1 MVQHPKD
8 SETNW
13 NLFEYF
19 KLKKAV
25 YIYSWFDGHERL
37 QKLHQQAILEAREL
51 REESVKEMMISYNK
65 VSTGFICTNI
75 FNICTQNMLFKYIN
89 IQKYMMGSGEYYG
102 KLGLSAH
109 TSVAST

>member
-25 YIYSWFDGHERL
+25 YIFSWFDAHEHL

-65 VSTGFICTNI
+65 VSIEFTCTNKC
-75 FNICTQNMLFKYIN
+75 NI
-89 IQKYMMGSGEYYG
+89 
-102 KLGLSAH
+102 
-109 TSVAST
+109 ST

>member
-25 YIYSWFDGHERL
+25 FLFSWFDAYECL
-37 QKLHQQAILEAREL
+37 QKLQQQAILEAREL
-51 REESVKEMMISYNK
+51 
-65 VSTGFICTNI
+65 
-75 FNICTQNMLFKYIN
+75 
-89 IQKYMMGSGEYYG
+89 
-102 KLGLSAH
+102 
-109 TSVAST
+109 